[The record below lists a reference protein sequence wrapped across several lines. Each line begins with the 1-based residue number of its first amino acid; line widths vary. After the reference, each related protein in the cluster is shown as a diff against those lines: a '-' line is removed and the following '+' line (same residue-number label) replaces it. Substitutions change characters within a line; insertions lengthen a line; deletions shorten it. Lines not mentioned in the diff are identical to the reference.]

1 MARQRER
8 ETHMCLRVYV
18 HPENDI
24 VDLMA
29 VAQWM
34 SYTRFS
40 LPETQSKGIGWAL
53 KPGDFDRSPCPG
65 ERERESPFGSSAAPL
80 LGSLCCSLASGGS
93 WGVNLDCTSRGAF
106 PVLSAVLVSHI

>member
-1 MARQRER
+1 
-8 ETHMCLRVYV
+8 MCLRVYV

-24 VDLMA
+24 VDFMA

-40 LPETQSKGIGWAL
+40 LPETQSNGIGWAL

-65 ERERESPFGSSAAPL
+65 ERERERETVAILAQVL
-80 LGSLCCSLASGGS
+80 HLCLGACEPSCPGGEA
-93 WGVNLDCTSRGAF
+93 GG
-106 PVLSAVLVSHI
+106 

>member
-65 ERERESPFGSSAAPL
+65 EREREPFWLKCCTFAWELVL
-80 LGSLCCSLASGGS
+80 LPCIGRELGG
-93 WGVNLDCTSRGAF
+93 
-106 PVLSAVLVSHI
+106 

>member
-1 MARQRER
+1 
-8 ETHMCLRVYV
+8 MCLRVYV

-40 LPETQSKGIGWAL
+40 LPETQSKGIG
-53 KPGDFDRSPCPG
+53 
-65 ERERESPFGSSAAPL
+65 
-80 LGSLCCSLASGGS
+80 
-93 WGVNLDCTSRGAF
+93 
-106 PVLSAVLVSHI
+106 

>member
-1 MARQRER
+1 
-8 ETHMCLRVYV
+8 MCLRVYV

-24 VDLMA
+24 VDFMA

-40 LPETQSKGIGWAL
+40 LPETQSNGIGWAL

-65 ERERESPFGSSAAPL
+65 EREREG
-80 LGSLCCSLASGGS
+80 GREGGRCNCSLFLALRALRAGPVCCNLVLKELRLTFSGLMCLCS
-93 WGVNLDCTSRGAF
+93 
-106 PVLSAVLVSHI
+106 

>member
-1 MARQRER
+1 
-8 ETHMCLRVYV
+8 MCLRVYV

-40 LPETQSKGIGWAL
+40 LPETQSKGMVGFEA
-53 KPGDFDRSPCPG
+53 PG
-65 ERERESPFGSSAAPL
+65 L
-80 LGSLCCSLASGGS
+80 
-93 WGVNLDCTSRGAF
+93 
-106 PVLSAVLVSHI
+106 